1 VADFDRTIPPG
12 GEGKI
17 TLRLNLKGYQG
28 NVKKTATVFSNDL
41 QQSRVT
47 LTLQGTVKSLVEVR
61 PSNTITFR
69 GTASQLQEQIVTL
82 EGASQPFHITKV
94 ENNLEGKI
102 SYQMETVEEG
112 KQYKLKISNQM
123 KQGNYA
129 GYIKCST
136 DLPQKPLVVVRVL
149 GYVEG
154 EIAVRPQTILV
165 GKLLSQQSVRVGKV
179 LVVSNQDKPF
189 HITSLNFDENLMN
202 VIQQPLPND
211 RGFSLEITPKLENI
225 PEGTRNQTALTIETD
240 LTPGER
246 YEVQVHVLNSGE
258 TSVTSSPNQSQPQP
272 AVTKTP
278 NEDDDEEEEE
288 EDVPAKTKN

>member
-1 VADFDRTIPPG
+1 MADFDRTIPPG

-61 PSNTITFR
+61 PASTITFR
-69 GTASQLQEQIVTL
+69 GIASQLQEQTVTF
-82 EGASQPFHITKV
+82 EGTSQPFHITKV

-102 SYQMETVEEG
+102 KFQMETLEEG
-112 KQYKLKISNQM
+112 KQYQLKISNLM

-136 DLPQKPLVVVRVL
+136 DLQQKPMVIVRVI

-154 EIAVRPQTILV
+154 EITIRPQTILV
-165 GKLLSQQSVRVGKV
+165 GKLLSQQTVRVGKV
-179 LVVSNQDKPF
+179 LVVSNQDKLF
-189 HITSLNFDENLMN
+189 HITNLNFDNNLMN
-202 VIQQPLPND
+202 VIQQPLPNEH
-211 RGFSLEITPKLENI
+211 GFSLEITPKLENV
-225 PEGTRNQTALTIETD
+225 PEGTRHQTVLTIETD
-240 LTPGER
+240 LTPGEQ

-258 TSVTSSPNQSQPQP
+258 TSVTSSPDQAQPQ
-272 AVTKTP
+272 AGVAKTP
-278 NEDDDEEEEE
+278 DEDEEQDEEDE
-288 EDVPAKTKN
+288 KDVPAKPQ

>member
-47 LTLQGTVKSLVEVR
+47 LTLQGTVKSLVEMR

-69 GTASQLQEQIVTL
+69 GTASQLQEQTVTF
-82 EGASQPFHITKV
+82 EGTAQPFHITKM
-94 ENNLEGKI
+94 ESNLEGKI
-102 SYQMETVEEG
+102 RYQMETVEEG
-112 KQYKLKISNQM
+112 KQYRLKISNEM

-136 DLPQKPLVVVRVL
+136 DLSQKPLVVVRVV

-179 LVVSNQDKPF
+179 LIVSNQDKPF
-189 HITSLNFDENLMN
+189 HITSLNFDNNLMN

-211 RGFSLEITPKLENI
+211 HGFSLEITPKLENV
-225 PEGTRNQTALTIETD
+225 PEGTRHQTALTIETD
-240 LTPGER
+240 LTPGEH

-258 TSVTSSPNQSQPQP
+258 TAVTPNQDTARPNP

-278 NEDDDEEEEE
+278 DEDEDADDE
-288 EDVPAKTKN
+288 EDVPAKPQK